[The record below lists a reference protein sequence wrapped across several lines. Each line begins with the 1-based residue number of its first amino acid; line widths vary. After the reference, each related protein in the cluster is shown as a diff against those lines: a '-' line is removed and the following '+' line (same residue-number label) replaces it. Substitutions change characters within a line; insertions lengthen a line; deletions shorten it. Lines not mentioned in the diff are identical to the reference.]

1 MITAIVHV
9 DTTADRIPEAAQ
21 AITELAGVEEVFSVT
36 GDCDLI
42 VTVRVRDH
50 DELADVIADRLS
62 KVDGV
67 VQTRTYIAFRT
78 YSKRDLASAF
88 AIGVD

>member
-9 DTTADRIPEAAQ
+9 DTEADRIPEAAQ

-36 GDCDLI
+36 GDSDLI

-67 VQTRTYIAFRT
+67 VSTRTYIAFRA